1 MCWRDGPLHR
11 HWCLHGYDPPPMPR
25 FQRSRRVPAKRSAS
39 TLSGCAWPIAPLIEA
54 AYPDATA
61 RIADLD
67 VLVSA
72 AASCARLADVA
83 ADYAL
88 EPPRSTGDLAGA
100 PLIDEDWLIL
110 STVHSAKGLEWDAVH
125 LLHAADGNFPSDMA
139 LSTAKG
145 LEEERRLFYV
155 AMTRPRR
162 ALHVYV
168 PLRYHHHPRAH
179 DDAHSWSQPSRFL
192 SGDVTSHFDEHW
204 IENPELALPTANM
217 TEVVPAADI
226 VAGQLDALWA

>member
-1 MCWRDGPLHR
+1 VRTGEAVGMHAERL
-11 HWCLHGYDPPPMPR
+11 
-25 FQRSRRVPAKRSAS
+25 RVA
-39 TLSGCAWPIAPLIEA
+39 TAPLIEA
-54 AYPDATA
+54 AYPDATS

-67 VLVSA
+67 VLVNA

-88 EPPRSTGDLAGA
+88 EPPRSTGDLAGP
-100 PLIDEDWLIL
+100 PLIDEDWLTL
-110 STVHSAKGLEWDAVH
+110 STVHSAKGLEWDVVH

-139 LSTAKG
+139 LGSANG

-155 AMTRPRR
+155 AITRPRR

-168 PLRYHHHPRAH
+168 PLRYHHHVRAH

-192 SGDVTSHFDEHW
+192 SGGVTNHFDEHW
-204 IENPELALPTANM
+204 IENPELALPTATM
-217 TEVVPAADI
+217 TAAVPAADI